1 MTTVK
6 VYKTNVDTRSKAEA
20 ILDLIREDIPGSSPS
35 FDLDDCDKVLR
46 VEHTSNSLNGNRIV
60 GIVTNFGYEIETLA

>member
-1 MTTVK
+1 MTAVK

-35 FDLDDCDKVLR
+35 FDLDDRDKVLH
-46 VEHTSNSLNGNRIV
+46 VESTGNSLNGKRIV
-60 GIVTNFGYEIETLA
+60 GIVTTFGYEIETLA